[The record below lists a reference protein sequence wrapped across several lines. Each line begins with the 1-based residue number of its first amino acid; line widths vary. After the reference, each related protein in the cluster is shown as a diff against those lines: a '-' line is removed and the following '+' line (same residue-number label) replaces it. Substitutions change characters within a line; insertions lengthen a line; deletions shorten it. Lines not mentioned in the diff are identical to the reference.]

1 MRVLLVED
9 DADLS
14 RQLKAALGD
23 AGYAVDHAP
32 DGEEAHYLG
41 ENEPYD
47 VIVLDLGLPK
57 IDGVSVL
64 ERWRREGKT
73 TPVLIL
79 TARGA
84 WSDKVAGF
92 DAGADDYLTKPFGVQ
107 ELLARLRV
115 ALRHRAA
122 VAGEAEEPVYT
133 LGEIRVDRAKRQV
146 FVGDEEKHLTPTE
159 YRLLTTL
166 VKYAGKVVTHR
177 QLLKEAWGPP
187 YAGETQYLR
196 VYMGQLRHKL
206 EADPARPR
214 YLVTEPGVG
223 YRLRDD

>member
-14 RQLKAALGD
+14 RQLKTALGD

-92 DAGADDYLTKPFGVQ
+92 DAGADDYRPSPSIPRSCWRGC
-107 ELLARLRV
+107 ARCCAARP
-115 ALRHRAA
+115 ATPRRRCRAA
-122 VAGEAEEPVYT
+122 ACGWT
-133 LGEIRVDRAKRQV
+133 RAR
-146 FVGDEEKHLTPTE
+146 
-159 YRLLTTL
+159 R
-166 VKYAGKVVTHR
+166 
-177 QLLKEAWGPP
+177 GPASTASP
-187 YAGETQYLR
+187 CA
-196 VYMGQLRHKL
+196 
-206 EADPARPR
+206 
-214 YLVTEPGVG
+214 
-223 YRLRDD
+223 